1 MRELTLALLLAAS
14 AAAVIS
20 GVAQFS
26 PRGAWIVGGLLFAGL
41 SWLFLGEVE

>member
-14 AAAVIS
+14 AAAVIA

-26 PRGAWIVGGLLFAGL
+26 PRCAWIVGGFLLAGL
-41 SWLFLGEVE
+41 AWLFLGEVE